1 MSFKNIFNI
10 FSRKSVSFSWFI
22 SYMVMLAV
30 VIFTNLFSYYASYQ
44 NLTKQLQ
51 RVNTEL
57 LDNRRQRLDS
67 MQRNFDVIMAE
78 ISSDSNLQKI
88 MQDMSVDGSYYYDSL
103 YIKKRISTWMR
114 MESTI
119 TNLYVYFH
127 RTNYIVDSN
136 SAKSA
141 DRFFKEHYQDKEM
154 SYENYLQFIA
164 EKSMGRYTRI
174 PGRGQ
179 SLLEGDMFYT
189 LSVFG
194 DDIFTPCA
202 TVVIE
207 VANEALVFEQESG
220 KGRYFCILDQ
230 NRETLLAGGSELLLV
245 QDTLQTMRERKTID
259 YFATNKA
266 VVFSCESQQ
275 NKWRY
280 VYIVDKHEFYQ
291 ELNQVIYVFIVTVA
305 VCLILGI
312 CFAYYMSVR
321 NHKPIRRLMDQLS
334 VKHGADKR
342 RNENELQYIDKR
354 MAQILEENEQQ
365 SRKVEIHNLVLR
377 DAVFSLLLKD
387 EPLSN
392 ISMDELLDSVGISF
406 TEPYFAVVMFYID
419 NVKELF
425 FEEASEKTEADNYE
439 LARLIISNI
448 LDDVMSYDLHHAFCE
463 LNGVFSCIINTA
475 RCENAEERI
484 RQALLQTQ
492 DFTSTSFGLQFMAG
506 VSQVRE
512 SREGLSDCY
521 KEALACMEYKL
532 LFNNQIVE
540 YSSINESQPNIYY
553 FPIEKEIRLIDTL
566 KSGDYEKSQMLLQQI
581 FEVNLRQTRPQIQMA
596 KCLVYDIMGCVM
608 KVLNDLGDL
617 DGNNIFEEF
626 KIFER
631 IEKCKT
637 VLSIQQEL
645 TDIFKMI
652 CEKSMN
658 ESVEKAKRLIE
669 GVKTFVGSYY
679 DDPNLSCE
687 IISDHF
693 KIHQSYLSTVFRKYT
708 NQGLLEYIV
717 KMRVEKAKQLLREP
731 GMTVEKTAV
740 RVGYANT
747 RTFTR
752 AFKKYMGTT
761 PGKYREEAAS
771 EQERNAE
778 ADRDA

>member
-1 MSFKNIFNI
+1 
-10 FSRKSVSFSWFI
+10 
-22 SYMVMLAV
+22 MVMLAV
-30 VIFTNLFSYYASYQ
+30 VIFTNLFSYHASYQ

-57 LDNRRQRLDS
+57 LDNRRQRIDS
-67 MQRNFDVIMAE
+67 MQRNFDAIMAE
-78 ISSDSNLQKI
+78 ISKDITVQKI
-88 MQDMSVDGSYYYDSL
+88 MENAVVDGSYL
-103 YIKKRISTWMR
+103 YEMLHIKERITTWMNL
-114 MESTI
+114 ENSI
-119 TNLYVYFH
+119 QNLYVYFH
-127 RTNYIVDSN
+127 KTNYIVDAN

-141 DRFFKEHYQDKEM
+141 DRFYKEHYQNKKI
-154 SYENYLQFIA
+154 SYESYLKLISD
-164 EKSMGRYTRI
+164 KSMGRYTRV
-174 PGRGQ
+174 PDREQ
-179 SLLEGDMFYT
+179 SDLEGDIFYT

-194 DDIFTPCA
+194 EDIFIPCA

-207 VANEALVFEQESG
+207 VANESMVFDKEPAE
-220 KGRYFCILDQ
+220 GRYFCILDQ
-230 NRETLLAGGSELLLV
+230 NQEPLLAGGTGVALV
-245 QDTLQTMRERKTID
+245 HDTLQMMHGRETSAFFMTKE
-259 YFATNKA
+259 AA
-266 VVFSCESQQ
+266 VFSCPSEQ
-275 NKWRY
+275 NKWQY
-280 VYIVDKHEFYQ
+280 VYIVDKHEFFK
-291 ELNQVIYVFIVTVA
+291 ELNQVIYMFVITIA
-305 VCLILGI
+305 VCLVLGI

-321 NHKPIRRLMDQLS
+321 NHKPIRRLMEQLNKGNGS
-334 VKHGADKR
+334 GKR
-342 RNENELQYIDKR
+342 QNENELQYIDKR

-365 SRKVEIHNLVLR
+365 SRKAEIHNLVLR
-377 DAVFSLLLKD
+377 DAVFSRFLKN

-392 ISMDELLDSVGISF
+392 ISMEELLESVGISF

-425 FEEASEKTEADNYE
+425 FEEASENTEADNYK

-475 RCENAEERI
+475 RREGAEDRI

-492 DFTSTSFGLQFMAG
+492 DFTSSNFGLRFMAG
-506 VSQVRE
+506 VSRVCE
-512 SREGLSDCY
+512 SQEGLSDCY

-532 LFNNQIVE
+532 LFNNEIIE
-540 YSSINESQPNIYY
+540 YNNINETQPNLYY

-566 KSGDYEKSQMLLQQI
+566 KSGDYEKSQLLLKQI
-581 FEVNLRQTRPQIQMA
+581 FEVNLHQARPQIQMA

-637 VLSIQQEL
+637 VLSIQEEL
-645 TDIFKMI
+645 TDIFKKI
-652 CEKSMN
+652 CENSMN
-658 ESVEKAKRLIE
+658 ESVEKVNRLIE
-669 GVKTFVGSYY
+669 DVKTFVSSYY

-687 IISDHF
+687 VISDHF
-693 KIHQSYLSTVFRKYT
+693 KMHQSYLSTVFRKYT

-740 RVGYANT
+740 RVGYVNT

-752 AFKKYMGTT
+752 AFKKYIGTT
-761 PGKYREEAAS
+761 PGKYREEA
-771 EQERNAE
+771 EKERKQ
-778 ADRDA
+778 DAQ